1 MKRMKELED
10 EHRRQK
16 KRYLVERLVSVIR
29 KEALEGKWS
38 SKFGDERWRR
48 QCFLVAG
55 SLFD

>member
-29 KEALEGKWS
+29 KEALGQANS
-38 SKFGDERWRR
+38 ATRDGGDS
-48 QCFLVAG
+48 V
-55 SLFD
+55 S